1 MRPIAP
7 AIIYDC
13 LMTTTPLSPADYRA
27 AFQSGLPYDA
37 YVAAGKPHEVE
48 NWRAFHAKV
57 SLAPAQ
63 RDLLST
69 FSRRMNVLCISGTWC
84 GDCVQQCPML
94 DHIARAAPT
103 AVTLKF
109 LERDQHALFA
119 EHFKICS
126 GARVPVIIFLNEDFD
141 FCALAGDRTLSR
153 YRSLAARQ
161 LGGACPLPGA
171 PVATDEIAD
180 TLQDYVSEFERV
192 QLMLR
197 LSGKLRQ
204 RYGD

>member
-1 MRPIAP
+1 MS
-7 AIIYDC
+7 
-13 LMTTTPLSPADYRA
+13 TTPLTSRD
-27 AFQSGLPYDA
+27 FQVMFEKGLGYEG

-48 NWRAFHAKV
+48 NWRGFHARVALTAGQRALLGSLTRKV
-57 SLAPAQ
+57 NA
-63 RDLLST
+63 
-69 FSRRMNVLCISGTWC
+69 LCISGTWC
-84 GDCVQQCPML
+84 GDCVQQCPMF
-94 DHIARAAPT
+94 DHIAKASAGKIEMR
-103 AVTLKF
+103 F
-109 LERDQHALFA
+109 LERDAHAEFA

-126 GARVPVIIFLNEDFD
+126 GARVPVLILLNEDFD
-141 FCALAGDRTLSR
+141 FCAFAGDRTLSR

-171 PVATDEIAD
+171 PVATDEIAA
-180 TLQDYVSEFERV
+180 TVQDWVEEFERV